1 MIATAAAEATRPET
15 EVVAASGID
24 TETNRAAEHE
34 PGQAEVVRLRDEIE
48 RIDRDLVT
56 LIAARVQVAHAIGA
70 AKRAAGMPTV
80 DTEREAAIIRRSA
93 ALARN
98 AGVSTEVVRDIFWR
112 LVGLARRAQLEQAS
126 NA

>member
-1 MIATAAAEATRPET
+1 MIATAAAEVTRPET
-15 EVVAASGID
+15 RVVAASG
-24 TETNRAAEHE
+24 TEDETSRAAGQE
-34 PGQAEVVRLRDEIE
+34 PGQAEVARLRDEIE
-48 RIDRDLVT
+48 RIDRDLVM

-98 AGVSTEVVRDIFWR
+98 AGVSTEAVRDIFWR